1 MTAEK
6 LVMRWAA
13 AIALLLLALY
23 AVSAVLLPFIV
34 GFALAYLFGP
44 LVDRVER
51 AGMPRWMAATLIT
64 SAAALVVVVIALIL
78 VPILQTQIADF
89 STRLPRYLDL
99 VREKAV
105 ALLELARAQL
115 SAAEMAALREKVG
128 GAGPEALAWIGKAIK
143 GLWGGGVALF
153 NLLSLLF
160 VTPIVTFYLLRDWDR
175 VVASV
180 DGWLPRRHADEIRSI
195 AREIDGVLSGFLRG
209 QFIVCLAL
217 AAFYGVGLSLVGLDF
232 GLIIGISTGLLSFV
246 PIFGMLIGF
255 AVGVG
260 VALAQ
265 FGLTLHVVL
274 VAAVFLVGQ
283 VLEGHVMT
291 PRLVGSRVG
300 LHPVWTIFALLAGG
314 AVAGFTGL
322 LVAVPVAAAIGVVAR
337 HAIRRYL
344 ASAAFR
350 GDSGPGA
357 GDGR

>member
-1 MTAEK
+1 M
-6 LVMRWAA
+6 
-13 AIALLLLALY
+13 
-23 AVSAVLLPFIV
+23 
-34 GFALAYLFGP
+34 
-44 LVDRVER
+44 
-51 AGMPRWMAATLIT
+51 
-64 SAAALVVVVIALIL
+64 
-78 VPILQTQIADF
+78 
-89 STRLPRYLDL
+89 
-99 VREKAV
+99 
-105 ALLELARAQL
+105 
-115 SAAEMAALREKVG
+115 
-128 GAGPEALAWIGKAIK
+128 
-143 GLWGGGVALF
+143 
-153 NLLSLLF
+153 
-160 VTPIVTFYLLRDWDR
+160 TPIVAFYLLRDWDR

-265 FGLTLHVVL
+265 FGPTLHVIL
-274 VAAVFLVGQ
+274 VVVVFMVGQ
-283 VLEGHVMT
+283 FLEGHVMT

-314 AVAGFTGL
+314 ALAGFTGL
-322 LVAVPVAAAIGVVAR
+322 LVAVPAAAAIGVVAR

-344 ASAAFR
+344 ASAAFKR
-350 GDSGPGA
+350 GSGPGT